1 MKKSLIILSILFTF
15 SGYGQDISSL
25 LDSVNKYIVFDSK
38 KALDFGFQALKLNNT
53 GEVSSD
59 IRDINS
65 SIGSLLFFSKNYT
78 KSIEYF
84 ANAIRIHQLI
94 PKSERK
100 HPNVNKPPWVL
111 VGLGN
116 LYYNTNNYEK
126 SIKSYN
132 EAIENFN
139 LYEKSDSL
147 ESSDGRFGLNTSE
160 SNLALVYTKLE
171 NFKQAE
177 FYHKKSLKRREKIGK
192 KSSIMFQYMVM
203 IDFYFQFEK
212 EELGLYYFDLAQ
224 KLFLNE
230 NQNKIIDSEIKI
242 WYAYALTVYGSHLIN
257 KKEFKKALTA
267 LNQGKELSIGL
278 VLNLDHMPNID
289 LELANCLIQL
299 KRYDESE
306 KVLLDGINFSSSDE
320 LKIKKYNVLA
330 KLYKIQNK
338 KTALIKIKD
347 SIIKTFQEKEIINF
361 DNIEGQLILNEKE
374 IELYDNRLKDYK
386 FITLISI
393 VILISF
399 LLIITLISRYKIQ
412 KEKNARLELE
422 KNEFSSKLES
432 KNRELASKANFI
444 LQRNE
449 YLKNIKAKLKKS
461 EVNENS
467 FRRIE
472 KEVTELIS
480 SEKSYVEF
488 DKIFTNVYPEFY
500 KVLNERHSLSQ
511 TYLRLA
517 AYIKMNQTN
526 NEIAKMSG
534 ISLRTVET
542 QRYRLSKILNIDASQ
557 DLNTYILSV

>member
-15 SGYGQDISSL
+15 SAYGQNISSL

-53 GEVSSD
+53 GAVSSD

-65 SIGSLLFFSKNYT
+65 SIGQMLFFSKNYT
-78 KSIEYF
+78 KSIDYYT
-84 ANAIRIHQLI
+84 NSIRIHQLI

-116 LYYNTNNYEK
+116 LYLNTNNYGK
-126 SIKSYN
+126 SIENYE

-139 LYEKSDSL
+139 LYDKWDSL
-147 ESSDGRFGLNTSE
+147 ESSFGISTSE
-160 SNLALVYTKLE
+160 SNLAIVYSKSE

-177 FYHKKSLKRREKIGK
+177 LYFKKSLKRRGKIDK
-192 KSSIMFQYMVM
+192 KSNLMFQYMLM

-230 NQNKIIDSEIKI
+230 NQNKRIDSEIKI
-242 WYAYALTVYGSHLIN
+242 WYAYVLTVYGSHLTN

>member
-15 SGYGQDISSL
+15 SAYGQNISSL
-25 LDSVNKYIVFDSK
+25 LDSVDKYIVFDPK

-53 GEVSSD
+53 GAVSTD

-65 SIGSLLFFSKNYT
+65 SIGQMLFFSKNYT
-78 KSIEYF
+78 KSIDYYT
-84 ANAIRIHQLI
+84 NSIKIHQLI

-116 LYYNTNNYEK
+116 LYLNTNNYGK
-126 SIKSYN
+126 SIENYK

-139 LYEKSDSL
+139 LYEKWDSL
-147 ESSDGRFGLNTSE
+147 ESSFGISTSE
-160 SNLALVYTKLE
+160 SNLAIVYSKSE

-177 FYHKKSLKRREKIGK
+177 LYFKKSLKRRGKIDK
-192 KSSIMFQYMVM
+192 KSNLMFQYMLM

-230 NQNKIIDSEIKI
+230 NQNKRIDSEIKI
-242 WYAYALTVYGSHLIN
+242 WYAYVLTVYGSHLTN
-257 KKEFKKALTA
+257 KKEFKKALTL
-267 LNQGKELSIGL
+267 LNQGKELSFGL

-393 VILISF
+393 VILIAF

-542 QRYRLSKILNIDASQ
+542 QRYRLSKILNIDANQ
-557 DLNTYILSV
+557 DLNTYILSI

>member
-15 SGYGQDISSL
+15 SAYGQNISSL
-25 LDSVNKYIVFDSK
+25 LDSVNKYTVFDSK

-53 GEVSSD
+53 GAVSTD

-116 LYYNTNNYEK
+116 LYLNTNKYEK
-126 SIKSYN
+126 SIEIYK

-147 ESSDGRFGLNTSE
+147 ESSESRSGLNTSE
-160 SNLALVYTKLE
+160 SNLALVYSKLE

-177 FYHKKSLKRREKIGK
+177 LYYKKSLKRREKIDK
-192 KSSIMFQYMVM
+192 KSTLMFQYMLM

-242 WYAYALTVYGSHLIN
+242 WYAYVLTVYGSHLTN
-257 KKEFKKALTA
+257 KKEFKKALTT
-267 LNQGKELSIGL
+267 LNQGKELSLGL

-306 KVLLDGINFSSSDE
+306 KVLLEGINFSSSDE

-338 KTALIKIKD
+338 KTALITIKD
-347 SIIKTFQEKEIINF
+347 SIIKIFEEKEIINF

-374 IELYDNRLKDYK
+374 IELYENRVKYYK
-386 FITLISI
+386 YITLISI
-393 VILISF
+393 VVLISV
-399 LLIITLISRYKIQ
+399 LLIITLIFKFKYQ
-412 KEKNARLELE
+412 KEKSSRLELE
-422 KNEFSSKLES
+422 KKQIYRELES

-488 DKIFTNVYPEFY
+488 DKIFTNVYPKFY
-500 KVLNERHSLSQ
+500 KILNENHNLSQ

-517 AYIKMNQTN
+517 AYIRMNQTN

-542 QRYRLSKILNIDASQ
+542 QRYRLSKILNIDANQ
-557 DLNTYILSV
+557 DLNTYILSI

>member
-1 MKKSLIILSILFTF
+1 MKKSLIILSILFSF

-84 ANAIRIHQLI
+84 ANSIRIHQLI

-116 LYYNTNNYEK
+116 LYLNTNNYGK
-126 SIKSYN
+126 SIENYE

-139 LYEKSDSL
+139 LYEKWDSL
-147 ESSDGRFGLNTSE
+147 ESSFGISTSE
-160 SNLALVYTKLE
+160 SNLAIVYSKSE

-177 FYHKKSLKRREKIGK
+177 LYFKKSLKRRGKIDK
-192 KSSIMFQYMVM
+192 KSNLMFQYMLM

-230 NQNKIIDSEIKI
+230 NQNKRIDSEIKI
-242 WYAYALTVYGSHLIN
+242 WYAYVLTVYGSHLTN
-257 KKEFKKALTA
+257 KKEFKKALTL
-267 LNQGKELSIGL
+267 LNQGKELSFGL

>member
-15 SGYGQDISSL
+15 SAYGQNISSL
-25 LDSVNKYIVFDSK
+25 LDSVDKYIVFDPK

-53 GEVSSD
+53 GAVSTD

-65 SIGSLLFFSKNYT
+65 SIGQMLFFSKNYT
-78 KSIEYF
+78 KSIDYYT
-84 ANAIRIHQLI
+84 NSIKIHQLI

-116 LYYNTNNYEK
+116 LYLNTNNYGK
-126 SIKSYN
+126 SIENYQ

-139 LYEKSDSL
+139 LYEKWDSL
-147 ESSDGRFGLNTSE
+147 ESSFGISTSE
-160 SNLALVYTKLE
+160 SNLAIVYSKSE

-177 FYHKKSLKRREKIGK
+177 LYFKKSLKRREKIGK

-242 WYAYALTVYGSHLIN
+242 WYSYALTVYGSHLTS

-393 VILISF
+393 VILIAF

>member
-15 SGYGQDISSL
+15 SAYGQNISSL
-25 LDSVNKYIVFDSK
+25 LDSVNKYTVFDSK

-53 GEVSSD
+53 GAVSSD

-84 ANAIRIHQLI
+84 TNSIRIHQLI

-116 LYYNTNNYEK
+116 LYLNTNKYEK
-126 SIKSYN
+126 SIEIYK

-139 LYEKSDSL
+139 LYEKRDSL
-147 ESSDGRFGLNTSE
+147 ERSFGLNTSE
-160 SNLALVYTKLE
+160 SNLAIVYSKLE

-177 FYHKKSLKRREKIGK
+177 LYYKKSLKRREKIDK
-192 KSSIMFQYMVM
+192 KSTLMFQYMLM

-242 WYAYALTVYGSHLIN
+242 WYAYALTVYGSHLTN

-306 KVLLDGINFSSSDE
+306 KVLLEGINFSSSDE

-488 DKIFTNVYPEFY
+488 DKIFTNVYPKFY
-500 KVLNERHSLSQ
+500 KILNENHNLSQ

-517 AYIKMNQTN
+517 AYIRMNQTN

-542 QRYRLSKILNIDASQ
+542 QRYRLSKILNIDANQ
-557 DLNTYILSV
+557 DLNTYILSI

>member
-15 SGYGQDISSL
+15 SAYGQNISSL
-25 LDSVNKYIVFDSK
+25 LDSVDKYIVFDPK

-53 GEVSSD
+53 GAVSTD

-65 SIGSLLFFSKNYT
+65 SIGQMLFFSKNYT
-78 KSIEYF
+78 KSIDYYT
-84 ANAIRIHQLI
+84 NSIRIHQLI

-116 LYYNTNNYEK
+116 LYLNTNNYGK
-126 SIKSYN
+126 SIENYE

-139 LYEKSDSL
+139 LYEKWDSL
-147 ESSDGRFGLNTSE
+147 ESSFGISTSE
-160 SNLALVYTKLE
+160 SNLAIVYSKSE

-177 FYHKKSLKRREKIGK
+177 LYFKKSLKRRGKIDK
-192 KSSIMFQYMVM
+192 KSNLMFQYMLM

-230 NQNKIIDSEIKI
+230 NQNKRIDSEIKI
-242 WYAYALTVYGSHLIN
+242 WYAYVLTVYGSHLTN
-257 KKEFKKALTA
+257 KKEFKKALTL
-267 LNQGKELSIGL
+267 LNQGKELSFGL

-347 SIIKTFQEKEIINF
+347 SIIKTFKEKEIINF
-361 DNIEGQLILNEKE
+361 DNLEGQLILNEKE
-374 IELYDNRLKDYK
+374 IELYDSRVKYYK
-386 FITLISI
+386 FIALISI

>member
-15 SGYGQDISSL
+15 SAYGQNISSL
-25 LDSVNKYIVFDSK
+25 LDSVDKYIVFDPK

-53 GEVSSD
+53 GAVSTD

-65 SIGSLLFFSKNYT
+65 SIGQMLFFSKNYT
-78 KSIEYF
+78 KSIDYYT
-84 ANAIRIHQLI
+84 NSIKIHQLI

-116 LYYNTNNYEK
+116 LYLNTNNYGK
-126 SIKSYN
+126 SIENYK

-139 LYEKSDSL
+139 LYEKWDSL
-147 ESSDGRFGLNTSE
+147 ESSFGISTSE
-160 SNLALVYTKLE
+160 SNLAIVYSKSE

-177 FYHKKSLKRREKIGK
+177 LYFKKSLKRREKIGK

-230 NQNKIIDSEIKI
+230 NQNKRIDSEIKI
-242 WYAYALTVYGSHLIN
+242 WYAYVLTVYGSHLTN
-257 KKEFKKALTA
+257 KKEFKKALTL
-267 LNQGKELSIGL
+267 LNQGKELSFGL

-347 SIIKTFQEKEIINF
+347 SIIKTFKEKEIINF
-361 DNIEGQLILNEKE
+361 DNLEGQLILNEKE
-374 IELYDNRLKDYK
+374 IELYDSRVQYYK
-386 FITLISI
+386 FIALISI
-393 VILISF
+393 VILISI

>member
-15 SGYGQDISSL
+15 SAYGQNISSL

-147 ESSDGRFGLNTSE
+147 EWLDGLNTSE
-160 SNLALVYTKLE
+160 SNLALVYSKLE

-177 FYHKKSLKRREKIGK
+177 LFHKKSLKRREKIDK
-192 KSSIMFQYMVM
+192 NSSLMFQYMVM

-242 WYAYALTVYGSHLIN
+242 WYSYALTVYGSHLTS

-289 LELANCLIQL
+289 LVLANCLIQL

-306 KVLLDGINFSSSDE
+306 KIILEGINFSSSDE

-330 KLYKIQNK
+330 KIYKIQNK
-338 KTALIKIKD
+338 KTALITIKD
-347 SIIKTFQEKEIINF
+347 SIIKIFEEKEIINF

-374 IELYDNRLKDYK
+374 IELYDNRVKYYK

-500 KVLNERHSLSQ
+500 KVLNQRHILSQ

-542 QRYRLSKILNIDASQ
+542 QRYRLSKILNIDANQ
-557 DLNTYILSV
+557 DLNTYILSI

>member
-15 SGYGQDISSL
+15 SAYGQNISSL
-25 LDSVNKYIVFDSK
+25 LDSVEKYIVFDPK

-53 GEVSSD
+53 GAVSTD

-65 SIGSLLFFSKNYT
+65 SIGQMLFFSKNYT
-78 KSIEYF
+78 KSIDYYT
-84 ANAIRIHQLI
+84 NSIKIHQLI

-116 LYYNTNNYEK
+116 LYLNTNNYGK
-126 SIKSYN
+126 SIENYE

-139 LYEKSDSL
+139 LYEKWDSL
-147 ESSDGRFGLNTSE
+147 ESSFGISTSE
-160 SNLALVYTKLE
+160 SNLAIVYSKSE

-177 FYHKKSLKRREKIGK
+177 LYFKKSLKRRGKIDK
-192 KSSIMFQYMVM
+192 KSNLMFQYMLM

-230 NQNKIIDSEIKI
+230 NQNKRIDSEIKI
-242 WYAYALTVYGSHLIN
+242 WYAYVLTVYGSHLTN
-257 KKEFKKALTA
+257 KKEFKKALTL
-267 LNQGKELSIGL
+267 LNQGKELSFGL

-393 VILISF
+393 VILIAF